1 VGYGWFVM
9 AQAMSGGDPEVL
21 KRIIEGNV
29 KRCKEE
35 LVKAEHY
42 ARTGDIEAVQRRLE
56 RLKTIVKTARLPADV
71 LNEIKE
77 QARKIEV
84 DGLKK
89 TIDLY
94 LDRAVDCAR
103 VDDLAGRQNNLKPVR
118 EHLGRAVALGAGEDF
133 KVVTE
138 KKIELI
144 MLTDSSKAVAKKG
157 IPSQRLEQV
166 KRAEIEAAH
175 PTERRR
181 YKRFASPLLVV
192 MLNGHTY
199 STASWSIGGGA
210 LPDWQEA
217 DAGRFDVR
225 FKAEGNDATFSDTI
239 ELVRMEGSRA
249 CFKFLDPTH
258 SSLKLVQLLTN
269 QGQPPRE

>member
-1 VGYGWFVM
+1 M

-29 KRCKEE
+29 KRCKDE
-35 LVKAEHY
+35 LMKAEHY
-42 ARTGDIEAVQRRLE
+42 ARSGDIEAVQRRLE
-56 RLKTIVKTARLPADV
+56 RLKTIVKTARLPTDI

-77 QARKIEV
+77 QTRKIEV

-89 TIDLY
+89 VIDLY
-94 LDRAVDCAR
+94 LDRAAGCAR
-103 VDDLAGRQNNLKPVR
+103 VDDLAGRLNALKPVR

-138 KKIELI
+138 KKIELV
-144 MLTDSSKAVAKKG
+144 MLTDSSKAVATKG

-166 KRAEIEAAH
+166 KRPEMEAAH

-181 YKRFASPLLVV
+181 YKRFSAPALLVTV
-192 MLNGHTY
+192 GGRTY
-199 STASWSIGGGA
+199 STNSWSIGGGA
-210 LPDWQEA
+210 LPDWQGAEQ
-217 DAGRFDVR
+217 GRFDVR
-225 FKAEGNDATFSDTI
+225 FKAEGNDASFADAI
-239 ELVRMEGSRA
+239 ELVRMDGSKA